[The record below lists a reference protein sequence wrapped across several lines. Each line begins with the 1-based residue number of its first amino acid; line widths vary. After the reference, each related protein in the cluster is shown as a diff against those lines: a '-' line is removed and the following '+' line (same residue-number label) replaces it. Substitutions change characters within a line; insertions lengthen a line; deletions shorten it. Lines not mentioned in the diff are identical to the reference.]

1 LISKNSPNIER
12 TFTGQGAVRDQP
24 TLQAIRLVRQ
34 SEPIRLTSADY
45 RVLKGL
51 ADQASEDSL
60 RKVWPQIW
68 GEFVQH
74 FDPR

>member
-1 LISKNSPNIER
+1 M
-12 TFTGQGAVRDQP
+12 QDQP

-51 ADQASEDSL
+51 AEQASEDS
-60 RKVWPQIW
+60 RREIWPRIW
-68 GEFVQH
+68 AEFVEH

>member
-1 LISKNSPNIER
+1 V
-12 TFTGQGAVRDQP
+12 QDQP

-34 SEPIRLTSADY
+34 SEPLRLTSADY
-45 RVLKGL
+45 RILKSL
-51 ADQASEDSL
+51 ADQASEDS
-60 RKVWPQIW
+60 RREIWPQIW